1 MTVKTT
7 DNVSG
12 VLENLLTEARA
23 EADTLRKSVKRLEK
37 IILSTRL
44 IMAHEIK
51 KPSTA
56 IGGYLELAI
65 EDLEATNEL
74 TTLAYL
80 KKAHEECKFLDEL
93 NAFYLELLKV
103 DSEDEYLG
111 KSEVDVASLV
121 MEVINRLPRKLNA
134 RQRVKLRV
142 LNAVGFVGFHPDAL
156 RLIMINL
163 IENALVYS
171 QKNTLVRVEVE
182 RLEEKRGLGEG
193 KFLRIRIKDDG
204 VGIPED
210 YVKKIF
216 SPFVR
221 LREDIAEGSG
231 LGLTLVRSLVELNGG
246 EVSIRSAPGK
256 GTTVYLTIPT
266 DRGEWGNSPVQL

>member
-1 MTVKTT
+1 LTVETT

-12 VLENLLTEARA
+12 VLENLLTEART
-23 EADTLRKSVKRLEK
+23 EADALRKRVKRLEK

-44 IMAHEIK
+44 IMGHEIK

-56 IGGYLELAI
+56 IGGYLELAC

-80 KKAHEECKFLDEL
+80 KKAREECKFLDEL
-93 NAFYLELLKV
+93 NEFYLELLRV
-103 DSEDEYLG
+103 DSENDYLG
-111 KSEVDVASLV
+111 KTEVDVASLV
-121 MEVINRLPRKLNA
+121 LEIIKHLPQKLNA
-134 RQRVKLRV
+134 RERVKLRV
-142 LNAVGFVGFHPDAL
+142 LNEIGFIGFNPDAL
-156 RLIMINL
+156 RLILINL

-171 QKNTLVRVEVE
+171 QKNTPVRVEVE
-182 RLEEKRGLGEG
+182 RLEEKRRFKGGN
-193 KFLRIRIKDDG
+193 FLRMRVTDDG
-204 VGIPED
+204 VGIPEE

-256 GTTVYLTIPT
+256 GTTVYLMIPT
-266 DRGEWGNSPVQL
+266 DSGEWDESPLQL